1 VSRDPI
7 GYAGGI
13 NFYQYAISPTQ
24 WVDPSGLCSSTLNR
38 ALGGT
43 AHDKMQAHHLI
54 PEEVWG
60 RQASFF
66 SDIGMGG
73 ERDKKENGLLMPDSA
88 DQAKK
93 TKRVFYHC
101 GSHGKVY
108 SPMVN
113 NMVTTVRS
121 KYEAGV
127 IDESQARAQISAIQT
142 RLRASLS
149 VPGTTQRRLR

>member
-1 VSRDPI
+1 
-7 GYAGGI
+7 
-13 NFYQYAISPTQ
+13 
-24 WVDPSGLCSSTLNR
+24 
-38 ALGGT
+38 
-43 AHDKMQAHHLI
+43 MQAHHLI

-113 NMVTTVRS
+113 NMVTTVRR
-121 KYEAGV
+121 E
-127 IDESQARAQISAIQT
+127 
-142 RLRASLS
+142 LRY
-149 VPGTTQRRLR
+149 PRYRQD

>member
-1 VSRDPI
+1 
-7 GYAGGI
+7 
-13 NFYQYAISPTQ
+13 
-24 WVDPSGLCSSTLNR
+24 
-38 ALGGT
+38 
-43 AHDKMQAHHLI
+43 MQAHHLI

-93 TKRVFYHC
+93 TKRVFYRC

-127 IDESQARAQISAIQT
+127 IDEAQARTQISAIQT

-149 VPGTTQRRLR
+149 VPGTKQRRLR